1 MGVHLRRPET
11 LVAEKFLNHA
21 EVRAAIKQMR
31 CERVTQRVWME
42 AGGEPSAL
50 RRRVESRACA
60 AFAKWRTV
68 PIKEE
73 CGRRLI
79 RRGHQLRST
88 VSEVA
93 LECVH
98 ARRTKERNT
107 LLLALPCNAHL
118 TARKI
123 EISHLN

>member
-1 MGVHLRRPET
+1 
-11 LVAEKFLNHA
+11 VAEKFLNHA
-21 EVRAAIKQMR
+21 EARAAIKQMR
-31 CERVTQRVWME
+31 CERVTQRMWME
-42 AGGEPSAL
+42 TGGETSAL

-68 PIKEE
+68 TIEE
-73 CGRRLI
+73 ERGRRPI

-98 ARRTKERNT
+98 ARRTKERNA
-107 LLLALPCNAHL
+107 LLLALPCDAHL
-118 TARKI
+118 AAREIK
-123 EISHLN
+123 ISHLN